1 MDQITGN
8 PRCMEEGSSSWKHAH
23 QRLSLILTERRSSAA
38 PIQAFMRNGTTV
50 RMSHQSDERKF
61 MRP

>member
-8 PRCMEEGSSSWKHAH
+8 PRCMEERSSGWKHAH
-23 QRLSLILTERRSSAA
+23 QRLSIILTERRSSAA
-38 PIQAFMRNGTTV
+38 PIQAFMRSGTTAWV
-50 RMSHQSDERKF
+50 SRQSDERKF